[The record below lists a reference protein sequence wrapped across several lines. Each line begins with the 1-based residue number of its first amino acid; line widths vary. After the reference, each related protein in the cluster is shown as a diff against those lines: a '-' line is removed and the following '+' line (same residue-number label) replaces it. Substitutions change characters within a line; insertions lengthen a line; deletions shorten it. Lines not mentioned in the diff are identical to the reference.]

1 MGEWLITLL
10 ALLGLASP
18 LLPKWRV
25 VLAAT
30 LLFAVGNWA
39 LLSQLDATLATEPNP
54 GPGARG
60 IALLAYAPT
69 AAFLASCAVRA
80 VFEAARYARRYFS
93 NRLGTTDKNSAR
105 MR

>member
-10 ALLGLASP
+10 ALLGLGSP
-18 LLPKWRV
+18 LLPKWRM

-30 LLFAVGNWA
+30 LLFALGNWA
-39 LLSQLDATLATEPNP
+39 LLNQLYATLATEPNL

-60 IALLAYAPT
+60 IALLVYAPT

-80 VFEAARYARRYFS
+80 VFEAARYTRRYLS
-93 NRLGTTDKNSAR
+93 NRLGTTDKSRTR
-105 MR
+105 MP